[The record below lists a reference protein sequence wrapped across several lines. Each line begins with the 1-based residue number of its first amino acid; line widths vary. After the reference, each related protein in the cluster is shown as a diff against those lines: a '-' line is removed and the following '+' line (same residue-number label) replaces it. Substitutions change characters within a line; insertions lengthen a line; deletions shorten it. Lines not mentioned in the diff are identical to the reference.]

1 MFGMGFM
8 EIFLILVIAIM
19 ALGPEKL
26 PSAAVDMVKFF
37 RKLKSGLNDAK
48 TTIDNELNI
57 AELKDEAEKF
67 KASVNEIKGMASID
81 LDDISSL
88 DDDDKPKPKTQEI
101 TQEKKVT
108 LTKKENISFDKESK
122 V

>member
-37 RKLKSGLNDAK
+37 RKFKNGLNDAK

-67 KASVNEIKGMASID
+67 KASVSEIKGMASLN

-88 DDDDKPKPKTQEI
+88 DDDDKPKPKIKEI
-101 TQEKKVT
+101 IQEKKVT
-108 LTKKENISFDKESK
+108 LTKKENVSFDKESK

>member
-37 RKLKSGLNDAK
+37 RKFKNGLNDAK

-67 KASVNEIKGMASID
+67 KASVSEIKGMASLN

-88 DDDDKPKPKTQEI
+88 DDDDKPKPKIKEI
-101 TQEKKVT
+101 IQEKKVT

>member
-37 RKLKSGLNDAK
+37 RKFKSGLNDAK